1 MMLSVEKLS
10 KKYSN
15 KSVLNGINFHLSYG
29 EIISISGPNGSG
41 KTTFLKCL
49 ANLINFDSGNII
61 SDKNFVF
68 LSDKP
73 NIFGELTIEENLKII
88 LRQYGQSFDEECFNI
103 SLEQLKIKNLEHLQL
118 KFFSRGNLQ
127 RNKLL
132 IAMNID
138 WDYLLIDEP
147 FSNLDE
153 DGIKIFQNIFQNWT
167 KNNKSIIFSSHM
179 IEKSKEISTKNFIIK
194 NQDLVQNVI

>member
-10 KKYSN
+10 KKYSS
-15 KSVLNGINFHLSYG
+15 KSVLNGINFRLSYG

-103 SLEQLKIKNLEHLQL
+103 SLEQLKIKSLEHLQL

-153 DGIKIFQNIFQNWT
+153 DGIKIFQNIFQNWK

>member
-1 MMLSVEKLS
+1 MLSVEKLS

-15 KSVLNGINFHLSYG
+15 KSVLNGINFRLSYG

-88 LRQYGQSFDEECFNI
+88 LRQYDQSFDEECFNI

-153 DGIKIFQNIFQNWT
+153 DGIKIFQNIFQNWI

>member
-153 DGIKIFQNIFQNWT
+153 DGIKIFQNIFQNWK

>member
-1 MMLSVEKLS
+1 M
-10 KKYSN
+10 
-15 KSVLNGINFHLSYG
+15 
-29 EIISISGPNGSG
+29 
-41 KTTFLKCL
+41 
-49 ANLINFDSGNII
+49 
-61 SDKNFVF
+61 
-68 LSDKP
+68 
-73 NIFGELTIEENLKII
+73 
-88 LRQYGQSFDEECFNI
+88 
-103 SLEQLKIKNLEHLQL
+103 
-118 KFFSRGNLQ
+118 Q

-153 DGIKIFQNIFQNWT
+153 DGIKIFQNIFQNWK

>member
-15 KSVLNGINFHLSYG
+15 KSVLNGINFRLSYG

-153 DGIKIFQNIFQNWT
+153 DGIKIFQNIFQNWK

>member
-1 MMLSVEKLS
+1 M
-10 KKYSN
+10 
-15 KSVLNGINFHLSYG
+15 
-29 EIISISGPNGSG
+29 
-41 KTTFLKCL
+41 
-49 ANLINFDSGNII
+49 
-61 SDKNFVF
+61 
-68 LSDKP
+68 
-73 NIFGELTIEENLKII
+73 
-88 LRQYGQSFDEECFNI
+88 
-103 SLEQLKIKNLEHLQL
+103 
-118 KFFSRGNLQ
+118 
-127 RNKLL
+127 NKLL

-153 DGIKIFQNIFQNWT
+153 DGIKIFQNIFQNWK

>member
-153 DGIKIFQNIFQNWT
+153 DGIKIIQNIFQNWK

>member
-1 MMLSVEKLS
+1 MLSVEKLS

-15 KSVLNGINFHLSYG
+15 KSILNGINFCLNGG

-41 KTTFLKCL
+41 KTTFLKCI
-49 ANLINFDSGNII
+49 ANLINFDSGKII
-61 SDKNFVF
+61 SDRNFIF

-88 LRQYGQSFDEECFNI
+88 LRQYGQSFDKECFNL

-153 DGIKIFQNIFQNWT
+153 DGIKIFQNIFQNW
-167 KNNKSIIFSSHM
+167 KK
-179 IEKSKEISTKNFIIK
+179 K
-194 NQDLVQNVI
+194 

>member
-1 MMLSVEKLS
+1 MLSVEKLS

-15 KSVLNGINFHLSYG
+15 KSILNNINFSLSRG

-88 LRQYGQSFDEECFNI
+88 LRQYGQSFDEECF
-103 SLEQLKIKNLEHLQL
+103 SLSLKQLKIKSLEHLQL
-118 KFFSRGNLQ
+118 KFFSKGNLQ

-132 IAMNID
+132 IAMNFD

-153 DGIKIFQNIFQNWT
+153 DGIKIFQNIFQNWK

>member
-88 LRQYGQSFDEECFNI
+88 LRQYDQSFDEECFNI

-153 DGIKIFQNIFQNWT
+153 DGIKIFQNIFQNWK

>member
-1 MMLSVEKLS
+1 MLSVEKLS

-15 KSVLNGINFHLSYG
+15 KSVLNGINFRLSYG

-103 SLEQLKIKNLEHLQL
+103 SLEQLKIKSLEHLQL
-118 KFFSRGNLQ
+118 KFFSRGKFTPKYFL
-127 RNKLL
+127 
-132 IAMNID
+132 
-138 WDYLLIDEP
+138 
-147 FSNLDE
+147 
-153 DGIKIFQNIFQNWT
+153 
-167 KNNKSIIFSSHM
+167 
-179 IEKSKEISTKNFIIK
+179 
-194 NQDLVQNVI
+194 

>member
-15 KSVLNGINFHLSYG
+15 KSVLNGINFRLSYG

-88 LRQYGQSFDEECFNI
+88 LRQYGQSFDEECF
-103 SLEQLKIKNLEHLQL
+103 SLSLKQLKIKSLEHLQL

-153 DGIKIFQNIFQNWT
+153 DGIKIFQNIFQNWK
-167 KNNKSIIFSSHM
+167 KNNKSVIFSSHM
-179 IEKSKEISTKNFIIK
+179 IEKSEEISTKNFIIK

>member
-1 MMLSVEKLS
+1 MLSVEKLS

-15 KSVLNGINFHLSYG
+15 KSVLNGINFRLSYG

-153 DGIKIFQNIFQNWT
+153 DGIKIFQNIFQNWK

>member
-15 KSVLNGINFHLSYG
+15 KSVLNGINFRLSYG

-73 NIFGELTIEENLKII
+73 NIFGELTIKENLKII
-88 LRQYGQSFDEECFNI
+88 LRQYDQSFDEECFNI

-153 DGIKIFQNIFQNWT
+153 DGIKIFQNIFQNWK